1 MRTLFTTLFMLLIFT
16 NCNETKVI
24 ENSPPLLVP
33 TQSSETQSN
42 SYVLNFNY
50 NYPQNIIRS
59 RDEENRVEFYP
70 IGFSPEGNFA
80 YINRPCDGGCGC
92 CTHDIII
99 QDLLT
104 DKIETQLSLVPTEEM
119 GSQSHLESW
128 IKNFSKVEKALKLK
142 GISQSSLQIKSS
154 SSFIDD
160 ITSHKYD
167 IKINKKVKEN
177 EYSAEQGS
185 ELSYSVYVTI
195 DNGKTKRIT
204 KGVFQYAYDLEYLGY
219 IRSPYSD
226 MIAVVL
232 NKKQRGF
239 EGDINNDVVV
249 VGCHLDPS
257 FY

>member
-1 MRTLFTTLFMLLIFT
+1 MRTYTTILLLLSLFISCNESKVKEKNPLLQVPIQSDNKETKSTTL
-16 NCNETKVI
+16 
-24 ENSPPLLVP
+24 
-33 TQSSETQSN
+33 
-42 SYVLNFNY
+42 NFRY
-50 NYPQNIIRS
+50 NYPENIISS
-59 RDEENRVEFYP
+59 RNEENRVEFYP

-104 DKIETQLSLVPTEEM
+104 DKIETQLSLAPTEEM
-119 GSQSHLESW
+119 GTQSHLESW
-128 IKNFSKVEKALKLK
+128 NKNFSKVEKALKLK
-142 GISQSSLQIKSS
+142 GISQSSLQIRSS

-177 EYSAEQGS
+177 EYSAEQGG
-185 ELSYSVYVTI
+185 EMSYSVYVTI

-239 EGDINNDVVV
+239 EGDINDDVVV